1 MVSVAGLNG
10 SSPQLKAVTP
20 HEIQVLNN
28 AQNTLPGNIPL
39 RHAARLW
46 DVFQARC
53 ILPPSHAAPSGR
65 WQPERDSQPT
75 NRDAGFQPEYWTS
88 PCITEA
94 EGAGS

>member
-1 MVSVAGLNG
+1 MAKFGDRSGGTSRPVVSVAGLNG
-10 SSPQLKAVTP
+10 CSPQLKAATP

-28 AQNTLPGNIPL
+28 SQNTLPGNIPL

-65 WQPERDSQPT
+65 WQPERNSRRLRPQP
-75 NRDAGFQPEYWTS
+75 
-88 PCITEA
+88 
-94 EGAGS
+94 